1 LPKTLDE
8 ALDALEKDHDYLTAG
23 GVFPQRL
30 IDIWVA
36 KKRAEAKKINTI
48 PHPAEFAAYFDL

>member
-1 LPKTLDE
+1 M
-8 ALDALEKDHDYLTAG
+8 DALEADHDYLTKG

-36 KKRAEAKKINTI
+36 RKRAELKQLEQI
-48 PHPAEFAAYFDL
+48 PNPAEVKCIMIYKISS